1 MKNYS
6 KLSIACALTALFAS
20 SCIQPENP
28 DVVVEPV
35 FPEEVDIRTVKAGE
49 SVELSLAANLDWTLS
64 IEGEGAGN
72 FFWIDDDGLKE
83 SSISGEAGEIKAT
96 IVFSETEE
104 LDNNRVCTVNL
115 TMAEQTKKV
124 AEYTRLALERTFE
137 IYVGQAGEYDFA
149 RENGA
154 YVYEKAESAE
164 LISFAGSVRYSIPV
178 KVISNYAWNLSLP
191 EWLSAGEVNSGEA
204 GATEFILSA
213 ILSSENENG
222 AKDNVKFLDSV
233 NTSVEESLEIKLPAF
248 VDRLEIE
255 TATSFIFNA
264 AGEQQMPTGGFSE
277 VPGIAYVIGVE
288 GFVVKALEFNGERHE
303 TSYADWVES
312 EIKFNSGDSYLKNAT
327 VEITP
332 KANDGDARVADIL
345 ILPKNLS
352 ETLVEELCD
361 PNSCEFLE
369 KYQPYVLCR
378 LEQEAAPKT
387 DPVGGDYI
395 TLSDNEDDTYKAE
408 LVKLEKGWMHSMFY
422 CEEAYTLTY
431 TDEYSQATL
440 IFSEAFDHYEFCNVW
455 GSPVPEDG
463 FWLELNP
470 FSNNSK
476 STLYMNP
483 QLYKPLEGEE
493 PESFVVFYDAEGNG
507 KAVIQ
512 CLYREGQEIGG
523 GEGGDDTDN
532 GILSILSG
540 KGNIKQLSESD
551 DIYQGVKSITGASDI
566 YAVTVSSFGTV
577 LKSETSYWN
586 VQLLG
591 LDGNELNDGSFYLE
605 HFNEQQFTVYVGE
618 SVQEVT
624 SCVITLW
631 GESAAPFAAIY
642 FTWDPEA
649 KDENA
654 TNTPFSFLTPEYVT
668 GAQLQKGASE
678 EVLSMLKGEWGS
690 LLNTEKVYTLTYTSV
705 FPQNATLK
713 CPSYNP
719 GPAYGNGEES
729 YDYWLQGE
737 YEDGTLWVS
746 MSEVGLVDYF
756 WFHDAQWTE
765 NYFLVCTRTQ

>member
-20 SCIQPENP
+20 ACVQPESP

-35 FPEEVDIRTVKAGE
+35 FPESVDVRTVNAGE
-49 SVELSLAANLDWTLS
+49 SVELVLTANLDWTLS

-72 FFWIDDDGLKE
+72 FFWIDDENLKE

-104 LDNNRVCTVNL
+104 LDKNRVCTVNL

-137 IYVGQAGEYDFA
+137 LYVGKADEYDFA
-149 RENGA
+149 KENGA
-154 YVYEKAESAE
+154 YVYEAADKAE
-164 LISFAGSVRYSIPV
+164 LISFAGSVNYSIPV
-178 KVISNYAWNLSLP
+178 KVVANFDWSLSLP

-213 ILSSENENG
+213 ILSAENENG
-222 AKDNVKFLDSV
+222 AKENVKFLDSV
-233 NTSVEESLEIKLPAF
+233 NPSVEESLEISLPAF
-248 VDRLEIE
+248 ADRLEIK

-264 AGEQQMPTGGFSE
+264 AGEQQMATGGFSE
-277 VPGIAYVIGVE
+277 VPGIAYVLGVE
-288 GFVVKALEFNGERHE
+288 GFAVKALEFDGQWHE
-303 TSYADWVES
+303 TSYADWIES
-312 EIKFNSGDSYLKNAT
+312 EIKYTDDTFLKHAT

-345 ILPKNLS
+345 ILPKSLA

-361 PNSCEFLE
+361 NNTCEFLE

-431 TDEYSQATL
+431 TDKYSQATL
-440 IFSEAFDHYEFCNVW
+440 IFSEAFDHYELCNFW
-455 GSPVPEDG
+455 GSTVPESG
-463 FWLELNP
+463 FWLEMCP
-470 FSNNSK
+470 FASNTK
-476 STLYMNP
+476 STLYMYP
-483 QLYKPLEGEE
+483 QLYKSLEGEE
-493 PESFVVFYDAEGNG
+493 PESFVVFYDADGNG

-523 GEGGDDTDN
+523 GDEGNDGIISIVN
-532 GILSILSG
+532 GT
-540 KGNIKQLSESD
+540 GNVQHLSESD
-551 DIYQGVKSITGASDI
+551 DIYQAINAMSGISDI
-566 YAVTVSSFGTV
+566 YSVTVSSFATV

-586 VQLLG
+586 VQLFG
-591 LDGNELNDGSFYLE
+591 LDGNELTDGSFGVE
-605 HFNEQQFTVYVGE
+605 PFNEQQFTVYVGE
-618 SVQEVT
+618 SVTEVT
-624 SCVITLW
+624 SCIITLW
-631 GESAAPFAAIY
+631 GENAPFAAIY

-649 KDENA
+649 KSDNEGEA
-654 TNTPFSFLTPEYVT
+654 LFSFEYPQYVS
-668 GAQLQKGASE
+668 GATLEKGASD
-678 EVLSMLKGEWGS
+678 EVLNMLKGEWGS
-690 LLNTEKVYTLTYTSV
+690 QLNTEKVYTLTYTSEN
-705 FPQNATLK
+705 PQMPTVK

-719 GPAYGNGEES
+719 GPAYGNWEGS

-737 YEDGTLWVS
+737 YEDGILYVT
-746 MSEVGLVDYF
+746 MSAVGEVDYF
-756 WFHDAQWTE
+756 FFHDALWSDISI
-765 NYFLVCTRTQ
+765 LVCTRTN

>member
-164 LISFAGSVRYSIPV
+164 LISFTESVRYSIPV

-352 ETLVEELCD
+352 ATPVEDLCD

-440 IFSEAFDHYEFCNVW
+440 IFSEAFDHYEFCNFW
-455 GSPVPEDG
+455 GSPVSEDG
-463 FWLELNP
+463 FWLKLNP

-493 PESFVVFYDAEGNG
+493 PESFVVFYDAEGKG

-523 GEGGDDTDN
+523 GDDETDGIISIVN
-532 GILSILSG
+532 GT
-540 KGNIKQLSESD
+540 GNVQHLSESD
-551 DIYQGVKSITGASDI
+551 DIYQGVYSITGVSDI
-566 YAVTVSSFGTV
+566 YAVTVSSFDTV

-591 LDGNELNDGSFYLE
+591 FDGNELNDGTFYLE
-605 HFNEQQFTVYVGE
+605 PFNEQQFTVSKGE

-624 SCVITLW
+624 SCVITLR
-631 GESAAPFAAIY
+631 GESAPFAAIY

-668 GAQLQKGASE
+668 GAQLQKGASD
-678 EVLSMLKGEWGS
+678 EVLQMLKGEFGS
-690 LLNTEKVYTLTYTSV
+690 ILDVEKVYTLTYTSA
-705 FPQNATLK
+705 FPQMPTVK

-719 GPAYGNGEES
+719 GPAYGNGEGS

-756 WFHDAQWTE
+756 WFHDAQWSE
-765 NYFLVCTRTQ
+765 HYFLVCTRTQ

>member
-164 LISFAGSVRYSIPV
+164 LISFAESVRYSIPV
-178 KVISNYAWNLSLP
+178 KVISNYAWSLSLP

-352 ETLVEELCD
+352 ATPVEDLCD

-523 GEGGDDTDN
+523 GDDEPDGIISIVN
-532 GILSILSG
+532 GT
-540 KGNIKQLSESD
+540 GNVQHLSESD
-551 DIYQGVKSITGASDI
+551 DIYQTINSISGISDV
-566 YAVTVSSFGTV
+566 YAVTVSSYATI

-586 VQLLG
+586 VQLFG
-591 LDGNELNDGSFYLE
+591 LDGKPLTDGSFE
-605 HFNEQQFTVYVGE
+605 VAPFSEQQFYVYVGE
-618 SVQEVT
+618 SVTEVT
-624 SCVITLW
+624 SCIVTLC
-631 GESAAPFAAIY
+631 GENAPFAAIY

-649 KDENA
+649 KSDDEGEA
-654 TNTPFSFLTPEYVT
+654 LFSFEYPQYVS
-668 GAQLQKGASE
+668 GATLEKGTSE

-690 LLNTEKVYTLTYTSV
+690 LLNTEKVYTLTYTSE
-705 FPQNATLK
+705 FPQMPTVK

-719 GPAYGNGEES
+719 GPAYGNWEGS

-737 YEDGTLWVS
+737 YENGILYVT
-746 MSEVGLVDYF
+746 MSSVGEVDYF
-756 WFHDAQWTE
+756 CFHDALYTD
-765 NYFLVCTRTQ
+765 FSILVCTRTN

>member
-178 KVISNYAWNLSLP
+178 KVISNYAWSLSLP

-352 ETLVEELCD
+352 ATPVEDLCD

-455 GSPVPEDG
+455 GSPVSEDG
-463 FWLELNP
+463 FWLKLNP

-493 PESFVVFYDAEGNG
+493 PESFVVFYDAEGKG

-523 GEGGDDTDN
+523 GDDETDGIISIVN
-532 GILSILSG
+532 GT
-540 KGNIKQLSESD
+540 GNVQHLSESD
-551 DIYQGVKSITGASDI
+551 DIYQAINSISGISDV
-566 YAVTVSSFGTV
+566 YAVTVSSYATI

-586 VQLLG
+586 VQLFG
-591 LDGNELNDGSFYLE
+591 LDGKPLTDGSFE
-605 HFNEQQFTVYVGE
+605 VEPFNEQQFTVYVGE
-618 SVQEVT
+618 SVTEVT
-624 SCVITLW
+624 SCIVTLW
-631 GESAAPFAAIY
+631 GENAPFAAIY

-649 KDENA
+649 KSDDEGEA
-654 TNTPFSFLTPEYVT
+654 LFSFEYPQYVS
-668 GAQLQKGASE
+668 GATLEKGASE

-690 LLNTEKVYTLTYTSV
+690 LLNTEKVYTLTYTSE
-705 FPQNATLK
+705 FPQMPTVK

-737 YEDGTLWVS
+737 YENGILYVT
-746 MSEVGLVDYF
+746 MSSVGEVDYF
-756 WFHDAQWTE
+756 CFHDAI
-765 NYFLVCTRTQ
+765 YSDFSILVCTRTN

>member
-6 KLSIACALTALFAS
+6 KLSIACALTALFTS

-35 FPEEVDIRTVKAGE
+35 FPEEVDIRTVKARE

-255 TATSFIFNA
+255 TSTSFIFNA

-277 VPGIAYVIGVE
+277 VPGIAYVRGVE

-345 ILPKNLS
+345 ILPKSLS
-352 ETLVEELCD
+352 ATPVEDLCD

-369 KYQPYVLCR
+369 KFQPYVLCR

-440 IFSEAFDHYEFCNVW
+440 IFSEAFDHYEFCNFW
-455 GSPVPEDG
+455 GSTVPEDG

-483 QLYKPLEGEE
+483 QRYKPLEGEE
-493 PESFVVFYDAEGNG
+493 PESFVVFYDAEGKG

-523 GEGGDDTDN
+523 GDDETDGIISIVN
-532 GILSILSG
+532 GT
-540 KGNIKQLSESD
+540 GNVQHLSESD
-551 DIYQGVKSITGASDI
+551 DIYQAINSISGISDV
-566 YAVTVSSFGTV
+566 YAVTVSSYATI

-586 VQLLG
+586 VQLFG
-591 LDGNELNDGSFYLE
+591 LDGKPLTDGSFE
-605 HFNEQQFTVYVGE
+605 VEPFNEQQFTVYVGE
-618 SVQEVT
+618 SVTEVT
-624 SCVITLW
+624 SCIVTLW
-631 GESAAPFAAIY
+631 GENAPFAAIY

-649 KDENA
+649 KSDDEGEA
-654 TNTPFSFLTPEYVT
+654 LFSFEYPQYVS
-668 GAQLQKGASE
+668 GATLEKGASE

-690 LLNTEKVYTLTYTSV
+690 LLNTEKVYTLTYTSE
-705 FPQNATLK
+705 FPQMPTVK

-737 YEDGTLWVS
+737 YENGILYVT
-746 MSEVGLVDYF
+746 MSSVGEVDYF
-756 WFHDAQWTE
+756 CFHDAIYSDFSILL
-765 NYFLVCTRTQ
+765 NCLHFLL